1 MKQEKKLWSIGILI
15 LYPTPFKITPFRPNF
30 GSHVNECVILLLA
43 NKQLS
48 TNKDSDSIYSTPTSS
63 WISSPTCATM
73 GLFDK
78 LASMLKVRKEQVN
91 ILVVGLN
98 NSGKSTIVNH
108 FKDADEKSSIIVPTV
123 GFNVE
128 RFQSK

>member
-1 MKQEKKLWSIGILI
+1 
-15 LYPTPFKITPFRPNF
+15 
-30 GSHVNECVILLLA
+30 
-43 NKQLS
+43 
-48 TNKDSDSIYSTPTSS
+48 
-63 WISSPTCATM
+63 M

-108 FKDADEKSSIIVPTV
+108 FKLPEEKSSIIVPTV

-128 RFQSK
+128 RFQSESWKLSLLHYLGIQVPYLLVHYRSRHPVHSLRHVRRRQVSELVGASLQEVPRDRLCH